1 MFLLYF
7 VFLQDEAPPPGKEKR
22 EKKEK
27 KTITSKTFAHGLMDM
42 SLMTSNA
49 SQLRAVMSNPGHEF
63 YQFLIWL
70 LVVSVI
76 LQIVSGLVLIISDF
90 YKSQIKEKDRQNQ
103 KKRKTL
109 NFVAL
114 GIMMLITS
122 LNVII
127 TAFNTPSSTVYRTG
141 SVPPT
146 QQPMFSSSDY
156 QLHSNHTEL

>member
-1 MFLLYF
+1 MLF
-7 VFLQDEAPPPGKEKR
+7 FLQDETPPPAKEKR

-49 SQLRAVMSNPGHEF
+49 SQLRSVMSNPGHEF
-63 YQFLIWL
+63 YWL
-70 LVVSVI
+70 LIYLLIFSVI
-76 LQIVSGLVLIISDF
+76 LQICSGMVMIVSDF
-90 YKSQIKEKDRQNQ
+90 FKSQIKEKDRQNQ
-103 KKRKTL
+103 KKRKRL

-114 GIMMLITS
+114 AIMMLITS

-127 TAFNTPSSTVYRTG
+127 TAFNTPNSTVYQTMAAQP
-141 SVPPT
+141 VPQA